1 MAHVHSQLSL
11 ALCVRTDL
19 NNRYKLLDKITF
31 FSRLETQII
40 TGKKTATIRDHSE
53 SNFSVGQVLNA
64 YTYEDNQKIC
74 QIEILSVEPV
84 EFNELNR
91 THAKAENLPFV
102 FILKWLLRKI
112 YSKESSLFFI
122 RFKVVR

>member
-1 MAHVHSQLSL
+1 MDSCLL
-11 ALCVRTDL
+11 DIKMLCVRTDL
-19 NNRYKLLDKITF
+19 KGRYKSLNKITF

-64 YTYEDNQKIC
+64 YTYESNQKIC
-74 QIEILSVEPV
+74 QIEILSIEAV

-91 THAKAENLPFV
+91 THARAENLPFV

-112 YSKESSLFFI
+112 YSKETSLFFI
-122 RFKVVR
+122 RFKVVK